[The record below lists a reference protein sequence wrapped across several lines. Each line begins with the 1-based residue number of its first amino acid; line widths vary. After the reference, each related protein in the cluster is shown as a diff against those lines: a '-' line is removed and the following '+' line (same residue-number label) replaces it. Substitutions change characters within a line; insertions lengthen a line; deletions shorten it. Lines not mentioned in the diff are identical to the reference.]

1 MKYATAYDD
10 KKMARAMGVALPV
23 STKKTVEVCSFVK
36 GRELSKAIRL
46 LEGVIAEQVAVP
58 FHKYAKGGT
67 GHKPGIGPGRYPKNV
82 CTEVIKLLRQVEAN
96 ARNRGLNAAGLVV
109 SSILAKKAAKAWH
122 FGRQRRRQ
130 MKRTHVEVV
139 ISEAA
144 KTASVTKSQDSKQAS
159 VTK

>member
-1 MKYATAYDD
+1 MKYATAYD
-10 KKMARAMGVALPV
+10 KKSMARAMGVAIPV

-67 GHKPGIGPGRYPKNV
+67 GHRPGIGTGRYPKNV
-82 CTEVIKLLRQVEAN
+82 CTEVIKLLRQAEAN
-96 ARNRGLNAAGLVV
+96 ARNKGINATGLVV

-139 ISEAA
+139 VSEAAEAA
-144 KTASVTKSQDSKQAS
+144 KTSSQGSKHESVKK
-159 VTK
+159 

>member
-1 MKYATAYDD
+1 
-10 KKMARAMGVALPV
+10 
-23 STKKTVEVCSFVK
+23 
-36 GRELSKAIRL
+36 RELSKAIRM

-67 GHKPGIGPGRYPKNV
+67 GHRPGGIGPGRYPKNV

-96 ARNRGLNAAGLVV
+96 ARNKGISATGLVV

-139 ISEAA
+139 VSEAAEAA
-144 KTASVTKSQDSKQAS
+144 KTSSQGSKHESVKK
-159 VTK
+159 